1 MASLYIRLLLG
12 IGSKSNDLFFPRLRK
27 TAIVLINTSAV
38 GFFANY
44 SRMPMNVRD
53 DQGRSLP
60 NGDDNQAL
68 QQRTKRVMDQN
79 NGPPLRVF
87 VSLIC

>member
-27 TAIVLINTSAV
+27 TAIVLINTNAV

-68 QQRTKRVMDQN
+68 QESKRTKRVDE
-79 NGPPLRVF
+79 PHLRVF
-87 VSLIC
+87 VSLIG

>member
-27 TAIVLINTSAV
+27 TAIVLINTNAV

-79 NGPPLRVF
+79 DGPHLRVF

>member
-1 MASLYIRLLLG
+1 MVSLYIRLLLG
-12 IGSKSNDLFFPRLRK
+12 IGSKSNDLVFFPRIRK

-38 GFFANY
+38 GFF
-44 SRMPMNVRD
+44 SELLTNVRD

-68 QQRTKRVMDQN
+68 QQRTKRVMDHN
-79 NGPPLRVF
+79 DGPHLRVF